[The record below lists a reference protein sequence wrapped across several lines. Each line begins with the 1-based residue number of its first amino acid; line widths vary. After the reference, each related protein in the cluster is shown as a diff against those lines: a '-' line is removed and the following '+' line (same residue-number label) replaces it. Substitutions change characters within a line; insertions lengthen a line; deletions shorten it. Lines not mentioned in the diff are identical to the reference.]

1 MALVCCLTGLA
12 SASSG
17 NPLRVTLTVCRTG
30 CEFSQV
36 APAIGTAKSG
46 DTIRIASGT
55 YRGGFTIDKSI
66 NLVGAG
72 ARVTIIRGGGPVVTI
87 GSTGSASEP
96 IVSIDGVTITGGA
109 TRSSPESKPMTG
121 EVGVLAGGGGV
132 EILSRATVA
141 ISNSAIIDNVVAPDR
156 TVANGPSCPSGPCP
170 HAEAAGGGIE
180 NSGKLTLT
188 NTSVSN
194 NRVGSIPGLSTLA
207 SDADGGGIEDLA
219 GSLTIVKSAIN
230 GNRASA
236 TAPNGRFANA
246 GAIDAI
252 GGVVTISNSSVMH
265 NSATL
270 VASWPDSVQTSAVAG
285 GIHIEAGVSS
295 ATISNT
301 KIIGNSVSM
310 TNTAGSTT
318 AFSGGLHTDGVF
330 TLSNDVIADNSVHS
344 AALGATGNAEGD
356 SGAGEMG
363 GTIRDT
369 HFTGNTVTVSS
380 ANGDANASAGAA
392 IFAGTL
398 TNSVVSNNHVSAS
411 SSNGTVTLIA
421 GGLQSGGRLT
431 LRHSAVSGN
440 TGKATGRSGT
450 AQGGGIFAALVPNGP
465 PPGRLTLIDST
476 ITNNALRG
484 SPHITALG
492 GGLFANFKLTLTN
505 SSISGNTPNDCSGKS
520 CGAR

>member
-1 MALVCCLTGLA
+1 
-12 SASSG
+12 
-17 NPLRVTLTVCRTG
+17 
-30 CEFSQV
+30 
-36 APAIGTAKSG
+36 
-46 DTIRIASGT
+46 
-55 YRGGFTIDKSI
+55 
-66 NLVGAG
+66 
-72 ARVTIIRGGGPVVTI
+72 VTI